1 MNSKMKY
8 PAIIDNGKAQKVL
21 IFSDGR
27 GIHLGGEFAG
37 DHVDRYII
45 DSDCKNITHE
55 YLANTWGEVLS
66 PEHAEFIIELCEV
79 NGIEVF
85 NGFDIGITNF
95 AIVKNEVIFTYG
107 KPSVSEH
114 DKKITIPLPPKE
126 NPALVETKVRYSSL
140 SDEEKQMVIE
150 DAINEDFE
158 LHQKQAVQE
167 FNNDYYNHNNIDGSI
182 KNNVA
187 KPSTY
192 KTWPQVGD
200 PVTVFGQQGVLVLP
214 ADANGM
220 YVVESNGRYFI
231 PKLSD
236 ITKPKSKQDLLI
248 EELQAKLVNNNA
260 VDNYILACDIINGDI
275 EGLIYNPEESK

>member
-1 MNSKMKY
+1 MQLFASKSETSAFNINQQGGCYRPPAHNRNEIMNDEIKY
-8 PAIIDNGKAQKVL
+8 PYIGKSIYSDNLVL
-21 IFSDGR
+21 FNKKGC
-27 GIHLGGEFAG
+27 GAL
-37 DHVDRYII
+37 I
-45 DSDCKNITHE
+45 DSTNSE
-55 YLANTWGEVLS
+55 YKGFVDWLNESTVVDLTKETLQNTYGEVLS

-114 DKKITIPLPPKE
+114 DKKITIPLPPKPEASAGELTTEEETELKSLCMVSALNNEIE
-126 NPALVETKVRYSSL
+126 N
-140 SDEEKQMVIE
+140 Q
-150 DAINEDFE
+150 
-158 LHQKQAVQE
+158 
-167 FNNDYYNHNNIDGSI
+167 
-182 KNNVA
+182 
-187 KPSTY
+187 

-200 PVTVFGQQGVLVLP
+200 KVTVFGRQGVLVLP

-236 ITKPKSKQDLLI
+236 MTKPKSKQDLLI
-248 EELQAKLVNNNA
+248 EELQSKLVNNNA

-275 EGLIYNPEESK
+275 DGLSYNVKG